1 MKWFGYQARWQ
12 EEDYP
17 ASVFPQPDGLLVRLY
32 RSAPADGFDE
42 VAPERYV
49 RTVPATECAAI
60 RFVTTVCTWR
70 GAPFQVHDE
79 RDDHLL
85 VEYTGGE
92 VPVAQRLG
100 LRRVER
106 GVYRGLVPRAEV
118 TDLREQSV
126 ELSV

>member
-1 MKWFGYQARWQ
+1 MKWYGYQARWQ
-12 EEDYP
+12 GEDYP
-17 ASVFPQPDGLLVRLY
+17 ASVFPQPDGLLIRLY

-42 VAPERYV
+42 VHADRHV
-49 RTVPATECAAI
+49 RLVMAAECEAI

-79 RDDHLL
+79 RDDQLL
-85 VEYTGGE
+85 LEYTGGE

-100 LRRVER
+100 LRRIER

-118 TDLREQSV
+118 TELRENSV
-126 ELSV
+126 ELSL